1 MEKKLELIFENVNN
15 WLRFAEAKNALLL
28 GFNGV
33 IFFGI
38 VRLLT
43 SSSLNDV
50 DILKVY
56 FIIAL
61 VCLAFSSLITLLSF
75 VPNLKILRPSFDFKQ
90 DVDNYLYFDV
100 LRSKNKEDIIN
111 RYNNQNDPVTDY
123 HNHLAEQIIT
133 NANITKR
140 KYDYF
145 TLGVW
150 LSISAFLT
158 PLLAAIFALYN
169 YKS

>member
-1 MEKKLELIFENVNN
+1 MDKRLELIFENVNN
-15 WLRFAEAKNALLL
+15 WLRFAEAKNAMLL

-33 IFFGI
+33 VFFGI

-50 DILKVY
+50 DILKLY

-61 VCLAFSSLITLLSF
+61 VCLVFSSFITLLSF
-75 VPNLKILRPSFDFKQ
+75 VPNLKILKPSFDFKQ

-100 LRSKNKEDIIN
+100 LRSKTKEDIIE
-111 RYNNQNDPVTDY
+111 RYNTQNEPVTDY

-133 NANITKR
+133 NANTTKR

-145 TLGVW
+145 TLALW
-150 LSISAFLT
+150 FSISAFLT
-158 PLLAAIFALYN
+158 PVLGLIFALYN
-169 YKS
+169 YNR